1 MNKKKLVTT
10 LGSLALVGAIG
21 VGSTLAFLS
30 DKTNTLKNTFV
41 VGNGIDIILDET
53 DITNPDGPRI
63 QTGGNNYVDL
73 QPGKVQVKDPMT
85 TVKIG
90 SNACYVFMK
99 LEGADEFEGTD
110 VDGDHLGDFEI
121 IGMSSDWSKVRDL
134 EATTNTQNK
143 KNGYYVYKSTV
154 NTVDADEDMK
164 LTKLFT
170 HIKMSEDVKT
180 IVDKKVDGEGNST
193 MPEIKITSYAIQAE
207 TFDSASAAL
216 DALLNQLTLQ

>member
-53 DITNPDGPRI
+53 DITNPNGPRI

-73 QPGKVQVKDPMT
+73 QPGKEQVKDPMT
-85 TVKIG
+85 TVKVG
-90 SNACYVFMK
+90 SNNCYVFMK

-110 VDGDHLGDFEI
+110 VDNDNFGDFEI
-121 IGMSSDWSKVRDL
+121 IGMSSDWTKIRDL
-134 EATTNTQNK
+134 DSAINTENK

-180 IVDKKVDGEGNST
+180 IVDKKVDAEGNST

-207 TFDSASAAL
+207 TFGSSSAAL
-216 DALLNQLTLQ
+216 DALLNQLSLQ